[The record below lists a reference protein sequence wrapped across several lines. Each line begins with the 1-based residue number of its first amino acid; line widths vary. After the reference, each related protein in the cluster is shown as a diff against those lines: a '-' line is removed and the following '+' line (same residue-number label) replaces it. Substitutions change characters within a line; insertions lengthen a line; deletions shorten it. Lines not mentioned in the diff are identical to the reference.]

1 MRGKPIARK
10 IAEKIGRITPAHAG
24 KTAAPQSYQHRREDH
39 PRACGE
45 NLRSEKTES
54 RKVGSPPRMRGKP
67 PAQPHR
73 SRPSRITPAHAGKT
87 SADEVI
93 IPACGDHPR
102 ACGENVLVRRDGRSD
117 RGSPPRMRGK
127 HVLPLSG
134 DKRAGITP
142 AHAGK
147 TYIKKYKIKLIEDHP
162 RACGENPHGNG
173 VNVWAGGS
181 PPRMRGKQCS

>member
-127 HVLPLSG
+127 PGVLRNDSM
-134 DKRAGITP
+134 KERITP

-147 TYIKKYKIKLIEDHP
+147 TALGDINCLS
-162 RACGENPHGNG
+162 C
-173 VNVWAGGS
+173 
-181 PPRMRGKQCS
+181 